1 MSLEAL
7 RFAAEEAGDAR
18 AAHALLD
25 GVAAAPN
32 ACAAG
37 CAFCCHLP
45 VLVTPGEAELLA
57 EVARQRAD
65 VRARL
70 ERLTRRCAFLGDDN
84 RCVAYD
90 VRPLRC
96 RAHTS
101 KDRAFCE
108 RVHAGEVPL
117 ASVPGDPW
125 LRLSAEA
132 IRRGLGGQERELHAA
147 LAEDPSVRRIAHDGE
162 SPVQSVGLA

>member
-1 MSLEAL
+1 VSLESL
-7 RFAAEEAGDAR
+7 RFAAEERGDAR

-25 GVAAAPN
+25 AVPAAPN
-32 ACAAG
+32 ACAPG

-45 VLVTPGEAELLA
+45 VLVTRAEAVVLA
-57 EVARQRAD
+57 EAAARLPE

-70 ERLTRRCAFLGDDN
+70 ERPTRRCPFLSDDD
-84 RCVAYD
+84 RCLAYD

-101 KDRAFCE
+101 RDRSVCE
-108 RVHAGEVPL
+108 RVHAGELPP
-117 ASVPGDPW
+117 AAVPGDPW

-132 IRRGLGGQERELHAA
+132 IRRGLGGPERELHEAVREVIIHACAA
-147 LAEDPSVRRIAHDGE
+147 PQPGSC
-162 SPVQSVGLA
+162 S

>member
-7 RFAAEEAGDAR
+7 RFAAEENPGS
-18 AAHALLD
+18 AHALLD
-25 GVAAAPN
+25 VVPQAPN

-45 VLVTPGEAELLA
+45 VLVTPAEAELLA
-57 EVARQRAD
+57 VVARGHPE
-65 VRARL
+65 VEARL
-70 ERLTRRCAFLGDDN
+70 AQPGSRCAFLGDDN

-101 KDRAFCE
+101 RDRTICE
-108 RVHAGEVPL
+108 RVHAGELPL
-117 ASVPGDPW
+117 CSVPGDPW

-132 IRRGLGGQERELHAA
+132 IRRGLGG
-147 LAEDPSVRRIAHDGE
+147 AETEMRVAIRATIHRDACGRTPSG
-162 SPVQSVGLA
+162 SCC

>member
-1 MSLEAL
+1 VTLEAL
-7 RFAAEEAGDAR
+7 RFAVEERPDAR
-18 AAHALLD
+18 FAAALLD
-25 GVAAAPN
+25 RVPVAEN

-45 VLVTPGEAELLA
+45 VLVTRAEADLLA
-57 EVARQRAD
+57 EVASRLPE
-65 VRARL
+65 VRARIAAP
-70 ERLTRRCAFLGDDN
+70 TRRCAFLGDDL

-101 KDRAFCE
+101 KDRAVCE
-108 RVHAGEVPL
+108 RVHAGEAPL

-147 LAEDPSVRRIAHDGE
+147 VAEAIIRACAVAPSA
-162 SPVQSVGLA
+162 S